1 MLIAA
6 TQIIQERAILLRC
19 GQVFLRYARCIP
31 GENRMS
37 RVGCDSRRSASASR
51 TGVRVTLVVSSSV
64 VGFLLPLPD
73 FKTCPSFP
81 ELFAA
86 QSVVRAG
93 IAKFPLRWGSG
104 HLGTGGTMIP
114 KPGRT

>member
-6 TQIIQERAILLRC
+6 TQIIQARATLLRC
-19 GQVFLRYARCIP
+19 GQVFLRYARSIP

-37 RVGCDSRRSASASR
+37 RVRCDSRRSVSASR
-51 TGVRVTLVVSSSV
+51 TGVMDTVVSSSV

-81 ELFAA
+81 KLFAA

-104 HLGTGGTMIP
+104 ISALGNL
-114 KPGRT
+114 RHY